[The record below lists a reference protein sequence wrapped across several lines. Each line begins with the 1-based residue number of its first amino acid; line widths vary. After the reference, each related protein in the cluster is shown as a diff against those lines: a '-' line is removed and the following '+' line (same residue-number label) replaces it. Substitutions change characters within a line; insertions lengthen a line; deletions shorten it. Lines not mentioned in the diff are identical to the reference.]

1 MNIQSIET
9 YQVRLPLKTP
19 FVTMG
24 PASIMKVKHLVLIV
38 NGEQKAQMVKQVLQG
53 PVTET
58 YPASILQ
65 LHPNLTVL
73 LDEAAASQ
81 LEK

>member
-1 MNIQSIET
+1 
-9 YQVRLPLKTP
+9 
-19 FVTMG
+19 
-24 PASIMKVKHLVLIV
+24 
-38 NGEQKAQMVKQVLQG
+38 MVKQVLQG

-81 LEK
+81 LENKNAPRLCFSA

>member
-1 MNIQSIET
+1 
-9 YQVRLPLKTP
+9 
-19 FVTMG
+19 
-24 PASIMKVKHLVLIV
+24 MKVKHLVLIV

>member
-1 MNIQSIET
+1 
-9 YQVRLPLKTP
+9 
-19 FVTMG
+19 
-24 PASIMKVKHLVLIV
+24 
-38 NGEQKAQMVKQVLQG
+38 MVKQVLQG

-81 LEK
+81 LVKLRLDYASLHSHRRNFVSLHDF

>member
-1 MNIQSIET
+1 M
-9 YQVRLPLKTP
+9 
-19 FVTMG
+19 
-24 PASIMKVKHLVLIV
+24 V
-38 NGEQKAQMVKQVLQG
+38 NKSSDGQTSAPG

-81 LEK
+81 

>member
-1 MNIQSIET
+1 
-9 YQVRLPLKTP
+9 
-19 FVTMG
+19 
-24 PASIMKVKHLVLIV
+24 
-38 NGEQKAQMVKQVLQG
+38 MVKQVLQG

-81 LEK
+81 LEKIAPRLCFLHSHRRNFVIIT